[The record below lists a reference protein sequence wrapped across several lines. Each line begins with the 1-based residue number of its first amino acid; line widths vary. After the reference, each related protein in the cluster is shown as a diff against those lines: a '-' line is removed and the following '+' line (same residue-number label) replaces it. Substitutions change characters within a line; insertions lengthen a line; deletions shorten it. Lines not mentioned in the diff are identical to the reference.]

1 MIKTILTLLITL
13 CAFCSFCQEKED
25 RILYIVDSI
34 PVIET
39 PEGDEG
45 NLAQEDIDKL
55 EVITNTE
62 RIRSLGYEGKM
73 DKIIMITTKAYS
85 SRSADIKSIP
95 STKLMKRINGIWYY
109 KNSDQP
115 YSGKFIDYFFNG
127 KMQGEGIL
135 KDGKVEGV
143 RTVYYPNGNKR
154 YFYTYINGIE
164 NGLSEEYFING
175 KLRQK
180 GSFVN
185 KKEEGLWQVFY
196 STGKLKHES
205 NFIAN
210 KQTLGKEE
218 KRFYDLF
225 GKGAAYMKEGEYTTA
240 IKKLDEAVKIN
251 MAYSDLYFY
260 RGTAK
265 LNTFNFD
272 EAIADFDQAIAL
284 EPLYMEAI
292 SNRAFAR
299 LRKYEFKDAKTLSK
313 SKEVT
318 VMAAKDNVPIPK
330 EELDKMCADL
340 KLGYE
345 LGDRKDMV
353 VDAMKR
359 YCN

>member
-1 MIKTILTLLITL
+1 MLS
-13 CAFCSFCQEKED
+13 AYCSFCQEKED

-34 PVIET
+34 PVMET
-39 PEGDEG
+39 PKGEEGI
-45 NLAQEDIDKL
+45 LAQEDVDQF

-62 RIRSLGYEGKM
+62 RIKSLGYEGKI
-73 DKIIMITTKAYS
+73 DKIIVIITKAYS
-85 SRSADIKSIP
+85 SRSDDIKSIP
-95 STKLMKRINGIWYY
+95 TTNRMKRINGMWYY

-127 KMQGEGIL
+127 KKQGEGTL
-135 KDGKVEGV
+135 KDGKVEGL

-154 YFYTYINGIE
+154 YFYTYSNGIE
-164 NGLSEEYFING
+164 NGLCEEYFING

-180 GSFVN
+180 GSFIN

-196 STGKLKHES
+196 STGKLKRES

-210 KQTLGKEE
+210 KLDLGKEE
-218 KRFYDLF
+218 KKFYDLF
-225 GKGAAYMKEGEYTTA
+225 GKGAAAMKEGDYTSA
-240 IKKLDEAVKIN
+240 IKKLDEAIKIN
-251 MAYSDLYFY
+251 PAYSDIYFY

-272 EAIADFDQAIAL
+272 QAIADFDEAIAL

-330 EELDKMCADL
+330 EDLDKICADL
-340 KLGYE
+340 KLGFE
-345 LGDRKDMV
+345 LGDRKPMII
-353 VDAMKR
+353 DAMKR